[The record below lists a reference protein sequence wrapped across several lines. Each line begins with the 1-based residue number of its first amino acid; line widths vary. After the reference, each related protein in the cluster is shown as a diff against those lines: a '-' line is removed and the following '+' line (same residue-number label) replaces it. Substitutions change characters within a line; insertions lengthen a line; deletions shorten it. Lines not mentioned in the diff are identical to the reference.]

1 MFKMIYIYTCQWC
14 FKTHSAIYSGETICQ
29 QCDSELIDLEH
40 SIYECPE
47 SLFLVNIRYT
57 KKDIKKIIEKDVTY
71 EQAVKTLMCK
81 CDDLN

>member
-1 MFKMIYIYTCQWC
+1 MIYIYTCQWC
-14 FKTHSAIYSGETICQ
+14 FKQNFSTWSGETICQ

-47 SLFLVNIRYT
+47 SLFLVSIGYSKR
-57 KKDIKKIIEKDVTY
+57 DIEKIIEKDVTY
-71 EQAVKTLMCK
+71 EQAVKTLIRK